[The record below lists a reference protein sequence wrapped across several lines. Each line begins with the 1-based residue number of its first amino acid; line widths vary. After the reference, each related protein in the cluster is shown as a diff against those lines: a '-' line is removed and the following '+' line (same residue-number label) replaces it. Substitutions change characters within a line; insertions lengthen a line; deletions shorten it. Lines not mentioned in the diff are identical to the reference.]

1 MNSKLQVQVE
11 KIQSDFD
18 DKQRILED
26 AKLELEKK
34 CKEAENIANSN
45 QNLLEQAQSELYET
59 SIKLAQKS
67 DAKSDEVEMIMN
79 DLEAANHRATLA
91 EKEIENLRDQ
101 IQTMTEKI
109 IGNNGKIDLTSDSS
123 NLLPDSDMIKELQEE
138 ILAKEREISVITTET
153 NKIQAASATTLNEN
167 HQKITYLETTNLQL
181 ISKVDTLEA
190 KLKVVS
196 DYDSIKKDLSILR
209 SLEFGTETETEQRPL
224 EVMILERSK
233 ALQAENTSLRMEKE
247 RLSSELSGTKGS
259 LAERVN
265 EAEQQAQLISEL
277 EDHVEKLQDLS
288 NVNRG
293 EAEGRSSTDILY
305 DLDIGAAAK
314 V

>member
-109 IGNNGKIDLTSDSS
+109 IGNNGKIDLASDSS
-123 NLLPDSDMIKELQEE
+123 LLPDSDMIKELQEE
-138 ILAKEREISVITTET
+138 ILAKAQCSKIGK
-153 NKIQAASATTLNEN
+153 KIQFLKCPKAFFAFSKMAKNPFL
-167 HQKITYLETTNLQL
+167 HQK
-181 ISKVDTLEA
+181 
-190 KLKVVS
+190 
-196 DYDSIKKDLSILR
+196 
-209 SLEFGTETETEQRPL
+209 
-224 EVMILERSK
+224 
-233 ALQAENTSLRMEKE
+233 
-247 RLSSELSGTKGS
+247 
-259 LAERVN
+259 
-265 EAEQQAQLISEL
+265 
-277 EDHVEKLQDLS
+277 
-288 NVNRG
+288 NV
-293 EAEGRSSTDILY
+293 
-305 DLDIGAAAK
+305 
-314 V
+314 